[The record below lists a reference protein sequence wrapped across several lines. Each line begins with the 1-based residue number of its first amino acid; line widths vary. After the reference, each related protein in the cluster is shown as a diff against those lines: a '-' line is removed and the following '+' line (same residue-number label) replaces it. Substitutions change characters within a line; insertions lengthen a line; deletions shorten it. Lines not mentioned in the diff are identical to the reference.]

1 MKKQTTKKA
10 VVKKKTVVTKKVVAA
25 KPKPLAKKV
34 VSVKSK
40 STKNKEEYMTF
51 EEFCDLLTKDRFEA
65 EKLKNKKAVAV
76 KSTKS
81 KPKSKP
87 KKK

>member
-1 MKKQTTKKA
+1 MKKQTTKKPI
-10 VVKKKTVVTKKVVAA
+10 VKKKTVAAKKVVAA

-65 EKLKNKKAVAV
+65 EKLKAKKAIAV
-76 KSTKS
+76 KPKL
-81 KPKSKP
+81 KPKAKP